1 LRSAKTLSGVGE
13 VPAMKRTESREDHE
27 LNEKPAIILEFIA
40 ATTVLSVVA
49 VVLFMIFNYRP
60 V

>member
-1 LRSAKTLSGVGE
+1 MRKTVGRDDND
-13 VPAMKRTESREDHE
+13 V
-27 LNEKPAIILEFIA
+27 NEKPVIILEFIA